1 MHLEKDT
8 THSRETPRD
17 LHSQAA
23 NEKTNPVARYH
34 IAQSMPATMGSP
46 VPHQKGRPLRQD
58 AAAGRDWFEH
68 DALDLCWVCA
78 RFVVDLCCRFA
89 LVLLS
94 VFVVLFC
101 PTVDVPVDALWFCC
115 PFLVI
120 LFFAYRLVVWIWLV
134 VLFTRVCNTVEIC

>member
-8 THSRETPRD
+8 THSPETPRD

-34 IAQSMPATMGSP
+34 IAQSMPATTGSP
-46 VPHQKGRPLRQD
+46 VSQWGRPLRQD
-58 AAAGRDWFEH
+58 AAAGRDLLEH
-68 DALDLCWVCA
+68 DALCWVCA

-94 VFVVLFC
+94 VFAVLFC
-101 PTVDVPVDALWFCC
+101 PTVDVPVDVLWFCC